1 MGYDAFYSIYDNSN
15 RYIGFTDTLEDAK
28 LMANKHNGYYELD
41 FASSYSSSILNG
53 DMANE
58 FNESFN
64 SDML

>member
-41 FASSYSSSILNG
+41 FASSK
-53 DMANE
+53 
-58 FNESFN
+58 
-64 SDML
+64 